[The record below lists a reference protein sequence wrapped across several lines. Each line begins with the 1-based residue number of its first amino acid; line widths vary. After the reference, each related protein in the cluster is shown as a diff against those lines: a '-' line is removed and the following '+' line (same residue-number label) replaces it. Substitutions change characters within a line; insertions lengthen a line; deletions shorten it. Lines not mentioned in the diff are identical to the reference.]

1 MDLISNE
8 ALTQTLRELICRHG
22 GTSQYA
28 KYLGVSCAF
37 VSRMASG
44 QRYISGRVLE
54 DLGYQRVVMFRKV
67 GHNGAEAHPTESPG
81 ASLL

>member
-1 MDLISNE
+1 
-8 ALTQTLRELICRHG
+8 
-22 GTSQYA
+22 
-28 KYLGVSCAF
+28 
-37 VSRMASG
+37 MASG

-67 GHNGAEAHPTESPG
+67 GHNGTEAHPAESPG

>member
-8 ALTQTLRELICRHG
+8 ALTHALREKICRHG
-22 GTSQYA
+22 GTSLYA

-37 VSRMASG
+37 ISRMASG

-67 GHNGAEAHPTESPG
+67 CRNGTEAHPVETSG

>member
-8 ALTQTLRELICRHG
+8 ALTQSLRERICRYG
-22 GTSQYA
+22 GTSLYA
-28 KYLGVSCAF
+28 KHLGVSCAF

-54 DLGYQRVVMFRKV
+54 DLGYERVVMFRRV
-67 GHNGAEAHPTESPG
+67 CRNGTETQPTESSG
-81 ASLL
+81 ARLL

>member
-8 ALTQTLRELICRHG
+8 ALTQSLRETIVRHG
-22 GTSQYA
+22 GTSLYA

-54 DLGYQRVVMFRKV
+54 DLGYERVVMFRRV
-67 GHNGAEAHPTESPG
+67 RAQGAETAVPS
-81 ASLL
+81 ASEARPF

>member
-1 MDLISNE
+1 MDLISNDE
-8 ALTQTLRELICRHG
+8 VTQFLREKIGRHG
-22 GTSQYA
+22 GTSLYA

-54 DLGYQRVVMFRKV
+54 DLGYERVVMFRRV
-67 GHNGAEAHPTESPG
+67 CRNGTEAQPAETTG
-81 ASLL
+81 ARLL

>member
-1 MDLISNE
+1 MDLITNE
-8 ALTQTLRELICRHG
+8 ALAQSLRERIICHG
-22 GTSQYA
+22 GTSLYA

-54 DLGYQRVVMFRKV
+54 DLGYQRVVMFRKC
-67 GHNGAEAHPTESPG
+67 HNGTETQPSAN
-81 ASLL
+81 ASAGRPC

>member
-8 ALTQTLRELICRHG
+8 ALTQTLREKICSHG

-67 GHNGAEAHPTESPG
+67 CRNGTETQPVESSG

>member
-8 ALTQTLRELICRHG
+8 ALTQALREKICRYG

-44 QRYISGRVLE
+44 QRYISGRVLD

-67 GHNGAEAHPTESPG
+67 CHNGTETHPAESPTV
-81 ASLL
+81 SLL

>member
-1 MDLISNE
+1 MDLITNE
-8 ALTQTLRELICRHG
+8 ALAQSLRERIICHG
-22 GTSQYA
+22 GTSLYA

-54 DLGYQRVVMFRKV
+54 DLGYERVVMFRK
-67 GHNGAEAHPTESPG
+67 GCRNGTEAHPAETTG
-81 ASLL
+81 APLL

>member
-1 MDLISNE
+1 MDLISNDE
-8 ALTQTLRELICRHG
+8 LTQILRETIGRHG
-22 GTSQYA
+22 GTSLYA

-54 DLGYQRVVMFRKV
+54 NLGYERVVMFRKICPQDAATPP
-67 GHNGAEAHPTESPG
+67 AEAAE
-81 ASLL
+81 ARLF

>member
-8 ALTQTLRELICRHG
+8 ALTQSLRETIVRHG
-22 GTSQYA
+22 GTSLYA

-54 DLGYQRVVMFRKV
+54 DLGYERVVMFRRV
-67 GHNGAEAHPTESPG
+67 RPQGAETAVPS
-81 ASLL
+81 ASEARPF